1 VSDLVRRA
9 FAVFDQDA
17 SHPPPLSL
25 RGGYELDGYQRPHP
39 FDPSIDTPTGTYLE
53 QFTFNGLGFLD
64 ARSWRHYLPRLI
76 EYAFGH
82 PEDPA
87 MTVEALVRSL
97 RPPDRYPPRLGS
109 LNAEQE
115 TVVRE
120 FLEMVA
126 LGDLAP
132 GLQEEAQQALE
143 EWWLPGPRARPSAVE
158 IGLLRAAPVR
168 YRIAS
173 DNAYTLAVPDTLTDS
188 GAKDIPEESRRV
200 RTWGGYICGDVHTVI
215 AVNMTP
221 LGRRSLRDSVAAR
234 RELFRDPVEPAG
246 CTVPGSPHAER
257 LDGLTPGDS
266 PAEPQSLTMVF
277 AEAGTELLTLSIRT
291 WERGDVRPI
300 VEEIVASLTIAGKE
314 LAT

>member
-1 VSDLVRRA
+1 VSDFVRRA

-25 RGGYELDGYQRPHP
+25 RGGHDLDGYDRPHP
-39 FDPSIDTPTGTYLE
+39 FDPSIDAPTGIYLE
-53 QFTFNGLGFLD
+53 QFTFNGLVFLD
-64 ARSWRHYLPRLI
+64 AQSWRHYLPRLI
-76 EYAFGH
+76 EYAFAH

-109 LNAEQE
+109 LNAGQE

-143 EWWLPGPRARPSAVE
+143 EWWLPNPRARPTAEEITALRSAP
-158 IGLLRAAPVR
+158 IA
-168 YRIAS
+168 YRTMGDDS
-173 DNAYTLAVPDTLTDS
+173 YRLAVPDTLTDS
-188 GAKDIPEESRRV
+188 GVKDIPAESRRV
-200 RTWGGYICGDVHTVI
+200 RVWGGYICGDVHTVI
-215 AVNMTP
+215 AMNTTP
-221 LGRRSLRDSVAAR
+221 LEVRSLRESVAAR
-234 RELFRDPVEPAG
+234 RELFRDAVEPAR
-246 CTVPGSPHAER
+246 CIVPGSPHAER

-277 AEAGTELLTLSIRT
+277 AEAGANLVTLSIRT
-291 WERGDVRPI
+291 WERADVRPI
-300 VEEIVASLTIAGKE
+300 VEQVVASLTVFAI
-314 LAT
+314 